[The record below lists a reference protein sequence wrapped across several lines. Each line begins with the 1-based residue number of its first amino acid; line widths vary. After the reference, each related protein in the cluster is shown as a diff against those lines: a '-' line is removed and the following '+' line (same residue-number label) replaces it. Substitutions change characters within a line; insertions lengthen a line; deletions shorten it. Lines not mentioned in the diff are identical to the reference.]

1 MCSSFKSGFPFV
13 YSIALGCIYT
23 ESKGYPREPAAHVA
37 IRKCPIEMV
46 FLGHGI
52 YINIW
57 SVLTNLF
64 LSMILKLLATWKA
77 GTVRRFLEKHKD
89 KINAVVFCSSSAT
102 DTEIYKRLV

>member
-1 MCSSFKSGFPFV
+1 MMCSSFKSGFPFV

-52 YINIW
+52 YIHIW
-57 SVLTNLF
+57 SVSYQLIFVHDSEATCNLESRDSEAF
-64 LSMILKLLATWKA
+64 LGEAQ
-77 GTVRRFLEKHKD
+77 G
-89 KINAVVFCSSSAT
+89 
-102 DTEIYKRLV
+102 